1 MPVKPKSFTEKS
13 SKTMAN
19 RILVTGGAG
28 FIGSNLV
35 DELIK
40 KGHQV
45 FVIDNLSTGKYQNLN
60 PKSKFIKLDI
70 TGDKIGEIVSKIKPA
85 YIFHLAAQTSIS
97 KSVASPKEDFRTN
110 LTALVP
116 ILEAAVKSKVKK
128 FIFPSSAAVYGD
140 SKKLPIVE
148 DSPKNPVSPYG
159 ISKLCAEF
167 LISSYQKLYG
177 LPYAIFRFANVY
189 GPRQD
194 SSQEGGVVSI
204 FIKNVLSNH
213 PITIFGDGNQTRDF
227 VYVSD
232 VVRANMMVL
241 EKNTIGIFNVS
252 SGKET
257 SINILSEKIAK
268 SLKKKIKE
276 VHEPARNLE
285 IEESSLLWN
294 KIKRE
299 INWSP
304 VVDIDRGLKS
314 TIDFLNENSTSY

>member
-1 MPVKPKSFTEKS
+1 MS
-13 SKTMAN
+13 

-40 KGHQV
+40 YGHQV
-45 FVIDNLSTGKYQNLN
+45 FVIDNLSTGKYQNVN
-60 PKSKFIKLDI
+60 PESEFIKLDI
-70 TGDKIGEIVSKIKPA
+70 NDTKIGETVLKIKPD

-97 KSVASPKEDFRTN
+97 KSIASPKEDFRTN

-140 SKKLPIVE
+140 SKKLPITE
-148 DSPKNPVSPYG
+148 DSPKNPSSPYG
-159 ISKLCAEF
+159 ISKLCAEL

-177 LPYAIFRFANVY
+177 LPYVIFRFANVY

-204 FIKNVLSNH
+204 FIKNILSGQ
-213 PITIFGDGNQTRDF
+213 PITIFGDGKQTRDF
-227 VYVSD
+227 IFVSD

-241 EKNTIGIFNVS
+241 EKNTMGIFNVS
-252 SGKET
+252 TGEET

-268 SLKKKIKE
+268 YIKKKIKKT
-276 VHEPARNLE
+276 HKPARNLE
-285 IEESSLLWN
+285 IKESSLSSD
-294 KIKRE
+294 KIKKE

-304 VVDIDRGLKS
+304 ATGIDEGLIR
-314 TIDFLNENSTSY
+314 TINFFK